1 MRRPLLPF
9 SKIQRLTYTERP
21 VSLPAELRPLWKI
34 SCILLV
40 LKLNC
45 VREKSSLSKLQLFNW
60 GMSSPD
66 NMKNLV
72 DFGTSRDRKS
82 LPDVIPLDPSIN
94 RAVAL
99 AVADGLVELDKSGR
113 VMLSNKGNTLVHWI
127 LNDEDI
133 FRTEKEVLAMIGKS
147 ITEDAFLRA
156 YK

>member
-9 SKIQRLTYTERP
+9 SQIKTLTYTERP

-45 VREKSSLSKLQLFNW
+45 VREKASLSKLQLFNW
-60 GMSSPD
+60 GMSSLAT
-66 NMKNLV
+66 MKNLV
-72 DFGTSRDRKS
+72 NYGTSKNREL
-82 LPDVIPLDPSIN
+82 LPDVIPLDPSID

-99 AVADGLVELDKSGR
+99 AVADGLAELDKSGKIK
-113 VMLSNKGNTLVHWI
+113 LSDKGNTLVNWI
-127 LNDEDI
+127 LRDQTI
-133 FRTEKEVLAMIGKS
+133 FRAEKDVLTMIGKS
-147 ITEDAFLRA
+147 ITEDAFSKA